1 MEKISTSEIVDAS
14 VIRGAGSVE
23 SIGLIGR
30 YNVQCYDSDGNMKW
44 EDNIDNLVT
53 TVGKDDLLDKYLSGS
68 SYTAA
73 FYFGLIDNSGF
84 LQIVVGDTMA
94 SHAGW
99 SEYTNYSS
107 ATRPAPTFASASS
120 GSKSTSGAV
129 SFTAS
134 GAGGTVTGAF
144 LVTNSTKGGSSGVLV
159 SAGQFTG
166 GNKTVVA
173 GDIVNVTY
181 TLSA

>member
-1 MEKISTSEIVDAS
+1 MEKVSTSDIVDAS
-14 VIRGAGSVE
+14 IIRGAGSVE
-23 SIGLIGR
+23 SLGLTGR
-30 YNVQCYDSDGNMKW
+30 YTVQCYDADGNLKW
-44 EDNIDNLVT
+44 DDEIKNLVT
-53 TVGKDDLLDKYLSGS
+53 TVGKNDLLDKYLSGS
-68 SYTAA
+68 SYSAA

-84 LQIVVGDTMA
+84 LQIVVGDTMS

-99 SEYTNYSS
+99 SEYTNYSA
-107 ATRPAPTFASASS
+107 ATRPAPTFASASG

-144 LVTNSTKGGSSGVLV
+144 LVTNSTKGGSTGVLV

-166 GNKTVVA
+166 GNKTVIA

-181 TLSA
+181 SLSA